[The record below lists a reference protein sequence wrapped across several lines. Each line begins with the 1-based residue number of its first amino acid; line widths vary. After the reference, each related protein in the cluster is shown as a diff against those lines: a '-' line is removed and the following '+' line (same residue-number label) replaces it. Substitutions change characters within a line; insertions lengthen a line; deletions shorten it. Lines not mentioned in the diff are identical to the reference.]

1 LFDVLKAAPLAR
13 LGYRQYTS
21 ISHVFDQVYPLMPDD
36 LVSGAAT
43 GGAVMGNEAERLVNG
58 KKPNGHFFT

>member
-1 LFDVLKAAPLAR
+1 
-13 LGYRQYTS
+13 
-21 ISHVFDQVYPLMPDD
+21 MPDD